1 MLEGPKSRSVANQ
14 AQYCLSPLDL
24 VASCHRVVILWGSI
38 ISPASF
44 VSLDL
49 GNGDCNG
56 GVVLHELGF
65 FQAVLKFIIDRSE

>member
-14 AQYCLSPLDL
+14 AQYCLSPQDL
-24 VASCHRVVILWGSI
+24 VASCNRVVILWGSI

-49 GNGDCNG
+49 GTGDCNG

-65 FQAVLKFIIDRSE
+65 FSSCTEILN